1 MQGWQLA
8 ALVGGGEPSPLP
20 TPTAK
25 NEKPKTVFRRGTE
38 EAVTG
43 STRNRLGGS
52 SLPRG
57 FESHPL
63 RHIKQGEKGKRVKG
77 EKGRASL
84 GFLTVAARRARPW
97 D

>member
-1 MQGWQLA
+1 MK
-8 ALVGGGEPSPLP
+8 LP
-20 TPTAK
+20 F
-25 NEKPKTVFRRGTE
+25 VSRRGTE

-63 RHIKQGEKGKRVKG
+63 RQLKTGEKGKG
-77 EKGRASL
+77 EKAKREGQPAEVSPA
-84 GFLTVAARRARPW
+84 VEKAAHGT
-97 D
+97 DLYQQEL